1 MVNKDY
7 GINDIETLSF
17 KDGVRKRIAM
27 YLGSA
32 DMQGVYNA
40 IQEIISNSIDEFYMG
55 FGNKI
60 EISLIDNLIC
70 IRDYGRGVP
79 FGIKEDGSNT
89 LVDIFSKAHTGGKF
103 DDKVY
108 NSVAGLNGI
117 GAKAT
122 CLSSKTFQVISYRD
136 NMCAEAWFNKGNLVS
151 YKEYSNPMAL
161 GEKIVEPLHKNG
173 TVITFE
179 LDPEVY
185 NLEPID
191 IKFDVLCERCKNLS
205 YLTKGLTFELKYIT
219 LKIPA
224 QEKVVTYCA
233 KNGLLDLI
241 KDNSDNALH
250 TNPVY
255 IEVKEGNLQAEIA
268 MMWTKGKEKSFT
280 FTNGLHQ
287 SEGGTSLTGVKT
299 AITTFMKKQ
308 FKGEFDGDMARTGL
322 VYAVACKIPN
332 PSFANQTK
340 TKINNPEL
348 RGLCQRATGQALQE
362 FSIRKPNDFK
372 TIVEFLAKEKKAEQA
387 AARARKQ
394 VLETQKDI
402 EKNQK
407 KKVFASDKLKDAEF
421 LGEESTLL
429 IVEGDSAAGGMAK
442 ARDYK
447 KYGILAIRGKIL
459 NCLSHNEEK
468 IFQNEEIKLLLSAMN
483 INPGRYDPKKLRYGK
498 IAICT
503 DADSDG
509 YHIGLL
515 IMAALRYLAPQF
527 LEEGRLCWLRSPL
540 YIVKNGKKESYYFSD
555 EEYNTVRGKIKGE
568 VQRCKGLGA
577 LSPEQARLS
586 MFTEEFQRM
595 DTLIPDPNAII
606 LLEELMGVDVEPR
619 REFVFNKIDFSEVR
633 E

>member
-1 MVNKDY
+1 MAIKDY

-55 FGNKI
+55 YGSKI
-60 EISLIDNLIC
+60 EIGLNGNLVRV
-70 IRDYGRGVP
+70 RDYGRGVP

-122 CLSSKTFQVISYRD
+122 CLSSKHFQVISYRD
-136 NMCAEAWFNKGNLVS
+136 GKSAEARFKEGNL
-151 YKEYSNPMAL
+151 EYY
-161 GEKIVEPLHKNG
+161 VENTTNEKNG

-179 LDPEVY
+179 LDSEVY
-185 NLEPID
+185 NLEPIA
-191 IKFDVLCERCKNLS
+191 INFEVLCERCKNLS
-205 YLTKGLTFELKYIT
+205 YLTKGLTFELHNTISDKD
-219 LKIPA
+219 
-224 QEKVVTYCA
+224 KVKVTYCA

-241 KDNSDNALH
+241 KDNSDAALH

-255 IEVKEGNLQAEIA
+255 IELKEGNIQAEIA

-503 DADSDG
+503 DADSD
-509 YHIGLL
+509 
-515 IMAALRYLAPQF
+515 
-527 LEEGRLCWLRSPL
+527 RL
-540 YIVKNGKKESYYFSD
+540 
-555 EEYNTVRGKIKGE
+555 
-568 VQRCKGLGA
+568 
-577 LSPEQARLS
+577 
-586 MFTEEFQRM
+586 
-595 DTLIPDPNAII
+595 
-606 LLEELMGVDVEPR
+606 
-619 REFVFNKIDFSEVR
+619 
-633 E
+633 